1 MTQGVRTQTRT
12 PALRTSAGVFCVIV
26 ALLAPLLTLAQE
38 PEEYKI
44 AVEVNRVVLDVT
56 VYDKQGRLI
65 PGLTPESFLVLEDGV
80 EQQILHL
87 TQEDRPLTLGLVVD
101 SSRSIGERRHEVIE
115 GAIRLARLSHDRDD
129 VFLVSFND
137 VARFGLDRKTAFT
150 RSPTVLRDALIAMK
164 PEGQTA
170 LYDGLIMA
178 LDELARGKWERQ
190 AAVIFSDG
198 GDTASKA
205 TIEETLER
213 VRRSDGLVYA
223 IGLASLSNPYRS
235 PKVLKRLA
243 RASGGE
249 AYFPE
254 GPSELQAVCEAIAK
268 EMRSQYTLTYAP
280 ANPRQG
286 GLYREITV
294 KLVDPA
300 AKGWKIRA
308 REGYYEPG
316 EPGASR

>member
-1 MTQGVRTQTRT
+1 MTRGVRTQTRT
-12 PALRTSAGVFCVIV
+12 PALKTSAGVFCVIV
-26 ALLAPLLTLAQE
+26 SLLAPFLTFAQE
-38 PEEYKI
+38 AEDFKI

-56 VYDKQGRLI
+56 VYDKHGRLV
-65 PGLTPESFLVLEDGV
+65 PGLKPENFRVLEDGV
-80 EQQILHL
+80 EQHILHL

-101 SSRSIGERRHEVIE
+101 SSRSIGERRAEIIE
-115 GAIRLARLSHDRDD
+115 GAMRLAKLSHDRDD

-137 VARFGLDRKTAFT
+137 TAQFGLDRTTAFT
-150 RSPTVLRDALIAMK
+150 RSPTVLRDALFGMK

-170 LYDGLIMA
+170 LYDGLIMS
-178 LDELARGKWERQ
+178 LDELARGKWERE

-198 GDTASKA
+198 EDTASKA
-205 TIEETLER
+205 TVEEALER
-213 VRRSDGLVYA
+213 AKRSNALVYA
-223 IGLASLSNPYRS
+223 IGLANINNPYSS
-235 PKVLKRLA
+235 PKVLKKLA

-254 GPSELQAVCEAIAK
+254 DPGELQEVCESIAK

-286 GLYREITV
+286 GLYREIVV
-294 KLVDPA
+294 KMIDPA
-300 AKGWKIRA
+300 AKGWKVRA

-316 EPGASR
+316 EPETSP

>member
-1 MTQGVRTQTRT
+1 MAARVRTQPRT
-12 PALRTSAGVFCVIV
+12 PALGSSAGVFCAFV
-26 ALLAPLLTLAQE
+26 AMLAPWLTFAQE
-38 PEEYKI
+38 YEDFKI
-44 AVEVNRVVLDVT
+44 AVEVNQVVLDVT
-56 VYDKQGRLI
+56 VYDRQGRLVS
-65 PGLTPESFLVLEDGV
+65 GLTPDSFRVLEDGV

-101 SSRSIGERRHEVIE
+101 SSRSIGERRAEVIE
-115 GAIRLARLSHDRDD
+115 GAMRLARLSHERDD

-137 VARFGLDRKTAFT
+137 SARIGLDREAASA
-150 RSPTVLRDALIAMK
+150 RSLSVLRDALIAMR

-170 LYDGLIMA
+170 LYDGLSLA
-178 LDELARGKWERQ
+178 LDELDRGKWERQ
-190 AAVIFSDG
+190 AAVVFSDG
-198 GDTASKA
+198 GDTSSKA

-213 VRRSDGLVYA
+213 VRRSNGLVYA
-223 IGLASLSNPYRS
+223 IGLASPTNPYRS
-235 PKVLKRLA
+235 PKVLKKLA

-254 GPSELQAVCEAIAK
+254 GSSELQSVCEAIAK

-280 ANPRQG
+280 ANPRQQ

-294 KLVDPA
+294 RLADPA
-300 AKGWKIRA
+300 AKGWKVRA

-316 EPGASR
+316 KTEIPR